1 MLAGSEGEAS
11 AMQICSLP
19 TANHRRPYAMQRT
32 SLWGSKQAGAG
43 PGSLPH
49 GGGGGDA
56 LTGAGHVAGRLRAAH
71 NSLRG
76 ALQLPCS
83 GRISGWDGELKTQIL
98 SNTVFVPRPPP
109 DINSVHVSGPICG

>member
-43 PGSLPH
+43 PGSLSRRGR
-49 GGGGGDA
+49 GGGGA
-56 LTGAGHVAGRLRAAH
+56 LTGMGHVAGRLRAAH
-71 NSLRG
+71 QSLRAGSAASLLGENFRVGWG
-76 ALQLPCS
+76 AEDS
-83 GRISGWDGELKTQIL
+83 DSFK
-98 SNTVFVPRPPP
+98 
-109 DINSVHVSGPICG
+109 

>member
-19 TANHRRPYAMQRT
+19 AANHRRPYAMQRT

-43 PGSLPH
+43 PGSLPRR
-49 GGGGGDA
+49 GGGGA
-56 LTGAGHVAGRLRAAH
+56 LTGMGHVAGRLRAAH
-71 NSLRG
+71 HSLRA

-83 GRISGWDGELKTQIL
+83 GRISGWDEGAED
-98 SNTVFVPRPPP
+98 SDSFR
-109 DINSVHVSGPICG
+109 